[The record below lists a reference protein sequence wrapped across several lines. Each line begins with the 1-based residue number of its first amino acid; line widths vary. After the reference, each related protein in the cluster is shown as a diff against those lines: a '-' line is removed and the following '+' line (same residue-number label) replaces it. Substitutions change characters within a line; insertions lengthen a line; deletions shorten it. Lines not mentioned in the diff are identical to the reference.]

1 MQNQVL
7 YNKRTGQPVQIIA
20 RARTK
25 PIMQDVVCYQ
35 ELEPPYEYYVM
46 EKVDFFEAYTRSFE
60 ELPRKRQKYLEKK
73 QDLPDKQPRI
83 SKGEVL
89 TRTEEEEVEPVD
101 EKMRK
106 MLAFFDAPTYR
117 QKLKILEEM
126 KNDLDEHMIN
136 NMAVSILCKIM
147 STFSFCLISPHAPAI
162 SCENFLSA
170 IYFSFL
176 IETACIYF
184 TVNAGSS
191 KIVYKIVYC
200 KQNKGSFERDLNPRP
215 LHYE

>member
-136 NMAVSILCKIM
+136 NMAVSLDLSIEEGMDGYKMILSELKIR
-147 STFSFCLISPHAPAI
+147 SK
-162 SCENFLSA
+162 
-170 IYFSFL
+170 Y
-176 IETACIYF
+176 ETSR
-184 TVNAGSS
+184 GD
-191 KIVYKIVYC
+191 
-200 KQNKGSFERDLNPRP
+200 RL
-215 LHYE
+215 

>member
-7 YNKRTGQPVQIIA
+7 YNKRTGQPVQII
-20 RARTK
+20 
-25 PIMQDVVCYQ
+25 
-35 ELEPPYEYYVM
+35 
-46 EKVDFFEAYTRSFE
+46 E

-106 MLAFFDAPTYR
+106 MIAFFDAPTYR

-136 NMAVSILCKIM
+136 NMAVSLDLSIEEGMDGYKMILSELKIR
-147 STFSFCLISPHAPAI
+147 SK
-162 SCENFLSA
+162 
-170 IYFSFL
+170 Y
-176 IETACIYF
+176 ETSR
-184 TVNAGSS
+184 GD
-191 KIVYKIVYC
+191 
-200 KQNKGSFERDLNPRP
+200 RL
-215 LHYE
+215 

>member
-89 TRTEEEEVEPVD
+89 TRTE
-101 EKMRK
+101 KKR
-106 MLAFFDAPTYR
+106 
-117 QKLKILEEM
+117 
-126 KNDLDEHMIN
+126 
-136 NMAVSILCKIM
+136 
-147 STFSFCLISPHAPAI
+147 
-162 SCENFLSA
+162 
-170 IYFSFL
+170 
-176 IETACIYF
+176 
-184 TVNAGSS
+184 
-191 KIVYKIVYC
+191 
-200 KQNKGSFERDLNPRP
+200 
-215 LHYE
+215 

>member
-46 EKVDFFEAYTRSFE
+46 EKVDFFEVYTRSFE

-101 EKMRK
+101 G
-106 MLAFFDAPTYR
+106 
-117 QKLKILEEM
+117 
-126 KNDLDEHMIN
+126 KNAQND
-136 NMAVSILCKIM
+136 
-147 STFSFCLISPHAPAI
+147 
-162 SCENFLSA
+162 
-170 IYFSFL
+170 
-176 IETACIYF
+176 CIF
-184 TVNAGSS
+184 
-191 KIVYKIVYC
+191 
-200 KQNKGSFERDLNPRP
+200 
-215 LHYE
+215 